1 MSLETVARQSLYRQ
15 TRARGGELRS
25 LADRRLLSRIWR
37 FAQRHHRKLAVFLAV
52 SVVSALLTVA
62 TPLLAGRVVDEIT
75 GSGTTRVVVM
85 LAVVI
90 AVVALAEAGVALVTR
105 WLSATIGEGLILD
118 LRTAVFDHV
127 QRMPV
132 AFFTRTRTGAL
143 VSRLGNDVLGAQRA
157 FSDTLSGVVSN
168 LVTLTL
174 TLVVMLSISWQITLL
189 SLALM
194 PLFLIPARRIGASM
208 ARLSREA
215 AIHNATMNTQM
226 TERFSAPGAT
236 LVKLFGDPGAESRE
250 FGVRAGR
257 VRDIGIRTSM
267 LQSTFMNSLTLMSA
281 LALALVYGLGGALAL
296 GGQLQAGSI
305 VALALLLTRL
315 YAPLT
320 ALANARVE
328 IASALV
334 SFERV
339 FEVLDLVPLIREAPD
354 AVEVPRRAD
363 GGVAVQFDDVHFSY
377 PSADKVSLASLEE
390 VAELDDRGGDEV
402 LHGVSFTAE
411 PGQMVALVGPSGAGK
426 STIAALIA
434 RLYDV
439 DGEPSDRALDGEPS
453 DQAGDGEPS
462 DQTGASGAVR
472 LNGRDV
478 RDVTFASLK
487 DTVGMVT
494 QDGHLFHESIR
505 ANLQLS
511 GPPATDDALWEALRR
526 ARLADVVADMPD
538 GLDTIVGERGYRL
551 SGGQRQRLTIA
562 RLLLA
567 SPQVVIL
574 DEATASLDS
583 ESEAAVQQALAE
595 ALSGRTSIV
604 IAHRL
609 STVRAAD
616 MILVVE
622 DGRIVERGTHQE
634 LLGRGGRY
642 AGLHHTQFGTERRN
656 CTPRGPHAAYCARNS
671 VPAKGLTS
679 CGQWEDLL
687 SG

>member
-15 TRARGGELRS
+15 THARGGDLHS
-25 LADRRLLSRIWR
+25 LGDRRLLGRIWR
-37 FAQRHHRKLAVFLAV
+37 FAARHHRRLGVFVAV
-52 SVVSALLTVA
+52 SVVGAVLTVA

-75 GSGTTRVVVM
+75 GAGSV
-85 LAVVI
+85 AV
-90 AVVALAEAGVALVTR
+90 VVALAAVIAAVAVAEAGVALLTR
-105 WLSATIGEGLILD
+105 WLSSTIGEGLILD

-143 VSRLGNDVLGAQRA
+143 VSRLGNDVMGAQRA
-157 FSDTLSGVVSN
+157 FSDTLSGVVAN

-174 TLVVMLSISWQITLL
+174 TLAVMLSISWQITLA
-189 SLALM
+189 ALVVL
-194 PLFLIPARRIGASM
+194 PLFLIPARRIGAAM

-215 AIHNATMNTQM
+215 AAHNATMNTQM

-236 LVKLFGDPGAESRE
+236 LVKLFGDSAAESRE

-257 VRDIGIRTSM
+257 VRDIGVRTAM

-296 GGQLQAGSI
+296 GGQLQAGQI
-305 VALALLLTRL
+305 VSLALLLTRL

-328 IASALV
+328 IATALV

-339 FEVLDLVPLIREAPD
+339 FEVLDLVPLIQERPG
-354 AVEVPRRAD
+354 AVEVPR
-363 GGVAVQFDDVHFSY
+363 GPVTVEFDNVRFSY
-377 PSADKVSLASLEE
+377 PAADQVSLASLEE
-390 VAELDDRGGDEV
+390 VAELDDRGGQEV
-402 LHGVSFTAE
+402 LHGISFTARA
-411 PGQMVALVGPSGAGK
+411 GQVVALVGSSGAGK
-426 STIAALIA
+426 STIASLAA

-439 DGEPSDRALDGEPS
+439 D
-453 DQAGDGEPS
+453 
-462 DQTGASGAVR
+462 SGAIR
-472 LNGRDV
+472 LNGTDI

-487 DTVGMVT
+487 RTVGMVT

-505 ANLQLS
+505 ANLTLAV
-511 GPPATDDALWEALRR
+511 PDATDDELWEALRR
-526 ARLADVVADMPD
+526 ARLDDVVAAMPD
-538 GLDTIVGERGYRL
+538 GLDTVVGERGYRL

-562 RLLLA
+562 RVLLA

-583 ESEAAVQQALAE
+583 ESEAAVQDALSEALA
-595 ALSGRTSIV
+595 GRTSIV

-616 MILVVE
+616 VILVVE
-622 DGRIVERGTHQE
+622 DGRIVEHGDHQQ
-634 LLGRGGRY
+634 LLARGGRY
-642 AGLHHTQFGTERRN
+642 AQLYRTQFGVARRT
-656 CTPRGPHAAYCARNS
+656 CTPAGPHSNSRCRDAGSEELTTCA
-671 VPAKGLTS
+671 
-679 CGQWEDLL
+679 QWEDVL

>member
-434 RLYDV
+434 RLYEV
-439 DGEPSDRALDGEPS
+439 
-453 DQAGDGEPS
+453 DGEPS

-511 GPPATDDALWEALRR
+511 GPPATDDQLWEALRR

-583 ESEAAVQQALAE
+583 ESEAAVQQTLAE

-642 AGLHHTQFGTERRN
+642 AGLHHTQFGTERRS